1 VAEGRAIRLDS
12 LGVAGFAIR
21 RPAVSLQA
29 EAGGLPLGVYDGLLG
44 NNVLER
50 FVLTLDY
57 GHQRVTFEP
66 GPYFDRPRPADRSGL
81 GLSRGRDGALRVEGV
96 IPGSPAERAGLR
108 PGDELIAI
116 DGRPAAE
123 CGPLYRLR
131 ETFRRDAGTEV
142 RLSVRREDEAREA
155 RITLE
160 DYF

>member
-1 VAEGRAIRLDS
+1 
-12 LGVAGFAIR
+12 
-21 RPAVSLQA
+21 
-29 EAGGLPLGVYDGLLG
+29 
-44 NNVLER
+44 
-50 FVLTLDY
+50 
-57 GHQRVTFEP
+57 VTFEP
-66 GPYFDRPRPADRSGL
+66 GPYFGRPRPADRSGL
-81 GLSRGRDGALRVEGV
+81 GLSRGSGGALRVEGV